1 MGFRVEDFLA
11 KIPRPNLDELFELY
25 EHLDEMVTRAA
36 KILSQLSSYDRD
48 SGFID
53 FSKMT
58 ERELL
63 EVISE
68 DPYVFVPLFTTICG
82 LSIREFE
89 RLYGVRNIY
98 SLRERFLKEGKKEKK
113 FVKVIKSLLSSRL
126 HIETILYKFYKNW
139 EEHQKRHER
148 GRSLEEKVRQFFRD
162 AGYNCEKIDSP
173 VEVDA
178 AIPSDNPMVVMPI
191 RTGVIRD
198 LDKRAKEFATEFREI
213 KRHFPRAKF
222 VVIFGISKHEL
233 SERDLIRRK
242 IEEHGP
248 PEGYDAIVFHDE
260 LESLL
265 SKFEEWKIPRISNS
279 YTSSILS

>member
-1 MGFRVEDFLA
+1 MGFRVEDFLD
-11 KIPRPNLDELFELY
+11 KIPRPNLDEFFELY
-25 EHLDEMVTRAA
+25 EHLDEMVIRAA
-36 KILSQLSSYDRD
+36 RILSQLSSYDHD

-53 FSKMT
+53 FSEMT

-98 SLRERFLKEGKKEKK
+98 SLRERFLKEGEKENK

-148 GRSLEEKVRQFFRD
+148 GRSLEEKV
-162 AGYNCEKIDSP
+162 C
-173 VEVDA
+173 
-178 AIPSDNPMVVMPI
+178 
-191 RTGVIRD
+191 
-198 LDKRAKEFATEFREI
+198 
-213 KRHFPRAKF
+213 
-222 VVIFGISKHEL
+222 
-233 SERDLIRRK
+233 
-242 IEEHGP
+242 
-248 PEGYDAIVFHDE
+248 
-260 LESLL
+260 LL
-265 SKFEEWKIPRISNS
+265 
-279 YTSSILS
+279 YTSPSPRD